1 MLAPATVF
9 NFTTCSFQPFI
20 LQPFVPNRFLHTN
33 HIRSV
38 LTSNRLF
45 ILYFLLVLHSC
56 PWPLPS
62 SYLLISGVTPSSFC
76 LSLFLICCFSTAC
89 NIIFTTCFS
98 LLWKGIDLTVL
109 VRPKESSRRLFNK
122 PPSPSGSSPRYL
134 PRGSNFNRTYLPL
147 LPFDS
152 PSCWPGDLRPP
163 RPLSSLSFGYFG
175 PLRLCICPN
184 GLYLIIVGFSNP
196 WEFPA
201 LQGPAFAP
209 TDYWAKCGDLAHSL
223 FPSLFLNTVFNY
235 LIYHHHILNTMF
247 IIFSIQCSSY
257 LPCPY
262 KVFPQSPRKYFI
274 SHCSYLG
281 SVHRNCSIDFSR
293 FPTTPTSLPS
303 LCVVRI
309 LLLKQLMASKESETA
324 ELSKVHLPF
333 VHLLPSAV

>member
-45 ILYFLLVLHSC
+45 ILYFLPVLHCC

-62 SYLLISGVTPSSFC
+62 SYLLISGVTPSSCC

-152 PSCWPGDLRPP
+152 PSCWPGDFRPP
-163 RPLSSLSFGYFG
+163 RPLSLFPLGILAPSGSAFVPTDYTLSCWLLQ
-175 PLRLCICPN
+175 PLGISCPPGSSICPN
-184 GLYLIIVGFSNP
+184 GLLGRMRGFGP
-196 WEFPA
+196 QPFP
-201 LQGPAFAP
+201 
-209 TDYWAKCGDLAHSL
+209 
-223 FPSLFLNTVFNY
+223 
-235 LIYHHHILNTMF
+235 
-247 IIFSIQCSSY
+247 
-257 LPCPY
+257 
-262 KVFPQSPRKYFI
+262 
-274 SHCSYLG
+274 
-281 SVHRNCSIDFSR
+281 
-293 FPTTPTSLPS
+293 
-303 LCVVRI
+303 
-309 LLLKQLMASKESETA
+309 
-324 ELSKVHLPF
+324 LPF
-333 VHLLPSAV
+333 SKHRV

>member
-45 ILYFLLVLHSC
+45 ILYFLPVLHCC

-163 RPLSSLSFGYFG
+163 RPLSLF
-175 PLRLCICPN
+175 PLGILAPS
-184 GLYLIIVGFSNP
+184 GS
-196 WEFPA
+196 
-201 LQGPAFAP
+201 AFVP
-209 TDYWAKCGDLAHSL
+209 TDYTLSLLA
-223 FPSLFLNTVFNY
+223 
-235 LIYHHHILNTMF
+235 
-247 IIFSIQCSSY
+247 
-257 LPCPY
+257 
-262 KVFPQSPRKYFI
+262 SP
-274 SHCSYLG
+274 
-281 SVHRNCSIDFSR
+281 
-293 FPTTPTSLPS
+293 TPGNFLPS
-303 LCVVRI
+303 RV
-309 LLLKQLMASKESETA
+309 Q
-324 ELSKVHLPF
+324 HLPQRTIGQNAGIWPTAF
-333 VHLLPSAV
+333 SPPFF